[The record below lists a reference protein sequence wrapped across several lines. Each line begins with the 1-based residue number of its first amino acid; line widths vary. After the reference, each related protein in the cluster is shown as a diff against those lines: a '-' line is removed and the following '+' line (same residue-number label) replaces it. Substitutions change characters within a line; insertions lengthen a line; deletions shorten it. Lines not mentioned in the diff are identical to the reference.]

1 MRALILKNKN
11 KLSIEE
17 RELATLSDFD
27 VLIKVEVAC
36 VCGSDFRLLNQNK
49 IHDIVLGHE
58 FSGTVLRSGKG
69 VKEKLVGKRV
79 TVFPMFSCLDCD
91 SCKSERH
98 RDCDNKISL
107 GWDLDGAFANEVVVD
122 SRFVIELPDDISF
135 AEGALVEHLS
145 CGYRVAQEILNTGV
159 AKDTPIAI
167 FGDGPIGLS
176 NILFLKLLDFNN
188 ISVIGRYDSRLKLA
202 CEFGAKRVTKDIQT
216 IHNSEMLVVSA
227 PNGSDLLELISRNP
241 IHYIVPQTRIKEK
254 TVLNEILRRNI
265 KMGRGFAYVKDDFY
279 QVINFLQGNR
289 VLSKKMLS
297 REMTIYEFANEV
309 NFSSLKKPEYKIFFR
324 PNKNYGN
331 GLELH
336 RA

>member
-1 MRALILKNKN
+1 M
-11 KLSIEE
+11 
-17 RELATLSDFD
+17 
-27 VLIKVEVAC
+27 
-36 VCGSDFRLLNQNK
+36 
-49 IHDIVLGHE
+49 
-58 FSGTVLRSGKG
+58 
-69 VKEKLVGKRV
+69 
-79 TVFPMFSCLDCD
+79 
-91 SCKSERH
+91 
-98 RDCDNKISL
+98 
-107 GWDLDGAFANEVVVD
+107 VVD

-176 NILFLKLLDFNN
+176 NILLLKLFDFIN

-289 VLSKKMLS
+289 ELSKKMLS
-297 REMTIYEFANEV
+297 E
-309 NFSSLKKPEYKIFFR
+309 K
-324 PNKNYGN
+324 
-331 GLELH
+331 
-336 RA
+336 